1 MRFSNSTTSGIGP
14 GKPTRLKPPVV
25 PGCGLLSRLNAQ
37 LCYWARNGRLIRTA
51 SSTYKITF
59 PDVLTPPTGP

>member
-1 MRFSNSTTSGIGP
+1 MHARDIARLLGLATSGLP
-14 GKPTRLKPPVV
+14 
-25 PGCGLLSRLNAQ
+25 LSRLNAQ

-51 SSTYKITF
+51 PSTYKITF